1 MLKSGAVIT
10 ILLFFLAGLAWL
22 WHFSPWFSR
31 AMAEVHH
38 SCELRMFVHSVRR
51 RATWNKRQT
60 GKTWMDLVESLRM
73 NEILHQICRLVLD
86 LFPTAQ
92 IQSILHC
99 APRFSSSIFFLLSS
113 FLCFCR
119 NFGVWAFEPISPLWV
134 WSFLLSL
141 FLPYSLPFF
150 VVFFCG
156 LHWSPCGLQGASGAG
171 AAKLCTWQQPV
182 ACCCRTWSLPSLQLG
197 NENNRETV
205 WNRLSRLNLKRSY
218 NEIKRILNDERE

>member
-1 MLKSGAVIT
+1 
-10 ILLFFLAGLAWL
+10 
-22 WHFSPWFSR
+22 
-31 AMAEVHH
+31 MAEVHH

-51 RATWNKRQT
+51 RATRNTRQK

-99 APRFSSSIFFLLSS
+99 APRFSSSIFFLHFYVFVGILEFERLSQSPHSESGPFSLAYSCPILFLSS
-113 FLCFCR
+113 
-119 NFGVWAFEPISPLWV
+119 
-134 WSFLLSL
+134 L
-141 FLPYSLPFF
+141 FSS
-150 VVFFCG
+150 VASI
-156 LHWSPCGLQGASGAG
+156 WSPCGLQGASGAG
-171 AAKLCTWQQPV
+171 AAKLCSWQQPV

-205 WNRLSRLNLKRSY
+205 WNRS
-218 NEIKRILNDERE
+218 IKPIKFEAFIQRDQKGS